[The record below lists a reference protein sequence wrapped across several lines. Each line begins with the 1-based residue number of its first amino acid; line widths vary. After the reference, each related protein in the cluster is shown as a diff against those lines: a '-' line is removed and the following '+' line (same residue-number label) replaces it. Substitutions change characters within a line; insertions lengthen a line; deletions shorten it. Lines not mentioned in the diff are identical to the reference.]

1 MKNEMSPSYYGL
13 IDNKNNLLIR
23 VRKSIDPYS
32 ICDDLTK
39 GCTSMNNDS
48 SANCFGVSLKSNI
61 YTGAIMFAYG
71 LFASLVI
78 TLCFVFKVKSTT
90 VPDTDIEVSV
100 LSVFQLSQK
109 N

>member
-1 MKNEMSPSYYGL
+1 MKDEMSPSYYGL
-13 IDNKNNLLIR
+13 IDHSGEILIR
-23 VRKSIDPYS
+23 LRETNDPYS

-39 GCTSMNNDS
+39 GCTSTHNDS

-61 YTGAIMFAYG
+61 YTGAIIFAYG
-71 LFASLVI
+71 MFASIVI
-78 TLCFVFKVKSTT
+78 ALCFVFKVKSTT